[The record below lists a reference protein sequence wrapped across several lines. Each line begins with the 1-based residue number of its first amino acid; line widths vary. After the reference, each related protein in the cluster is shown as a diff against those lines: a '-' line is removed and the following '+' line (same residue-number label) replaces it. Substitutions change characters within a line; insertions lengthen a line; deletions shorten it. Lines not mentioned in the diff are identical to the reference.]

1 MEQENL
7 LSEIADLINRFEE
20 ENFGDVLVKC
30 NMSFIIENPPPEI
43 WDTKTKYT
51 FINGYEDDIGVFEQ
65 DDYWGIQLNQLK
77 LTRSKDPT

>member
-1 MEQENL
+1 MVQEKL

-30 NMSFIIENPPPEI
+30 NISFIIENPPPVK

-51 FINGYEDDIGVFEQ
+51 FINGHEDENGVFEQ
-65 DDYWGIQLNQLK
+65 EDYWGIQLSQLNSS
-77 LTRSKDPT
+77 RSKEQ